1 MTATLGGGPVVI
13 VTYEPPGLNRVGS
26 LHPLTLT
33 REDGSNVYV
42 GRFQTARGN
51 PICATS

>member
-1 MTATLGGGPVVI
+1 MI
-13 VTYEPPGLNRVGS
+13 VTYEPPRLNRVGS

-33 REDGSNVYV
+33 REDAPNVDAGS
-42 GRFQTARGN
+42 FQAARGN